1 MKTVAYVA
9 LAAWIVALVAVGLGY
24 LATKVIEIEG
34 ETK

>member
-9 LAAWIVALVAVGLGY
+9 LAAWIVALVAVGLEY
-24 LATKVIEIEG
+24 LVAKVEG

>member
-24 LATKVIEIEG
+24 LVAKVEGDTK
-34 ETK
+34 

>member
-24 LATKVIEIEG
+24 LVTKVFGIEG

>member
-24 LATKVIEIEG
+24 LVAKVEG

>member
-24 LATKVIEIEG
+24 LVTKVEG